1 MTLARLVPVLALA
14 TACAD
19 DGRASE
25 TSLASTTL
33 AASTS
38 TSDLPTSDPATST
51 PTSSASTTADPT
63 TAATTTTATTD
74 PLTSSSSGA
83 TTCAGPDCDMCQDGE
98 TRCSGEVS
106 EICDAGQWLEFEL
119 CDPLQGLSCGAQGVC
134 EGSCAAAKLGQSYIG
149 CDFYPTV
156 TSQHDDYNQDPHVFA
171 VTIANTTDIAAK
183 VTITR
188 GDVDVAMTTVDPG
201 SVEAVTLPWVTELSE
216 GPGPSALVIDG
227 AYRLRSDQPV
237 TVYQYN
243 PFAATVSNDASLL
256 IPVNAWGK
264 KIVVASS
271 TEAFDYPSFYAVV
284 AAHDLTTVTLTPSA
298 TGKTVLAG
306 GGVMADGSGQLVLDR
321 GDVLQ
326 VLTDSRRPHRHRR
339 RRRQAGPGD
348 RRQQVPVR
356 PDQRVRLRPRR
367 GVDLP
372 GRHPR
377 QDLRHRPAGAV
388 SQRRPGEPADRPRH
402 RQRGQHRPHLHPRP
416 AGRQAARRRR
426 RLRRAPRRHR
436 QVRRQRRQAGP
447 RLAIH
452 GQLRQPPRHDPRRH
466 PRAVARRLP
475 RTRPAELGG
484 QLRRYR
490 RQGRHRRHGRRRRDP
505 PAHRDPRHDLRL
517 HPRQAIEPGRRQ
529 PPHHRQRQARD
540 LDLRPPDR
548 RQLLVPRRP
557 RPRPHP
563 ARLISRPVRHPTEP
577 PSRGRPRGSARP
589 RRGFPRTAHCGDA
602 MGAQLP
608 PPGYW

>member
-25 TSLASTTL
+25 TSLASTTVV
-33 AASTS
+33 ASTS
-38 TSDLPTSDPATST
+38 TSGTSDPTTSDPTTTTPTTTTATS
-51 PTSSASTTADPT
+51 DPT

-74 PLTSSSSGA
+74 PLTSSSSGT

-98 TRCSGEVS
+98 TRCTDEVS

-156 TSQHDDYNQDPHVFA
+156 TSQHDDYNHDPHVFA

-201 SVEAVTLPWVTELSE
+201 SVEAVTLPWVTELSA
-216 GPGPSALVIDG
+216 GPGPSALVLDG

-306 GGVMADGSGQLVLDR
+306 GGVMADGTGQLVLDR

-326 VLTDSRRPHRHRR
+326 VLTDS
-339 RRRQAGPGD
+339 GD
-348 RRQQVPVR
+348 LTGTVVDADKPVQVIGGSKCLFAPINVFACDHGEESIFPVDTLAKTYVIIPPAQYPNGVQENPQIVR
-356 PDQRVRLRPRR
+356 VIASEANTALTFTPDQPVGKLLANV
-367 GVDLP
+367 GDYVEL
-372 GRHPR
+372 
-377 QDLRHRPAGAV
+377 PAGTAKFVVSADKRVLV
-388 SQRRPGEPADRPRH
+388 SQFMASSGSHPAMLLAVTPAQWRDDYLVHAPPSWEVNFVDIVAKAGTAVMVDGAAIPPLTAIPGTAYAYAHVKLSNLGDGNH
-402 RQRGQHRPHLHPRP
+402 RITGSDKVGISIYGLQT
-416 AGRQAARRRR
+416 AGSYWY
-426 RLRRAPRRHR
+426 P
-436 QVRRQRRQAGP
+436 
-447 RLAIH
+447 
-452 GQLRQPPRHDPRRH
+452 
-466 PRAVARRLP
+466 
-475 RTRPAELGG
+475 GG
-484 QLRRYR
+484 
-490 RQGRHRRHGRRRRDP
+490 
-505 PAHRDPRHDLRL
+505 
-517 HPRQAIEPGRRQ
+517 
-529 PPHHRQRQARD
+529 
-540 LDLRPPDR
+540 LDL
-548 RQLLVPRRP
+548 
-557 RPRPHP
+557 
-563 ARLISRPVRHPTEP
+563 ALI
-577 PSRGRPRGSARP
+577 
-589 RRGFPRTAHCGDA
+589 
-602 MGAQLP
+602 
-608 PPGYW
+608 PPG

>member
-1 MTLARLVPVLALA
+1 MTLARLVPVLALALA

-25 TSLASTTL
+25 TSLASTTVV
-33 AASTS
+33 ASTS
-38 TSDLPTSDPATST
+38 TGDPPTSDPATST

-98 TRCSGEVS
+98 TRCTGEVS

-326 VLTDSRRPHRHRR
+326 VLTDS
-339 RRRQAGPGD
+339 GD
-348 RRQQVPVR
+348 LTGTVVDADKPVQVIGGSKCLFAPINVFACDHGEESIFPVDTLAKTYVIVPPAQYPNGVQENPQIVR
-356 PDQRVRLRPRR
+356 VIASEANTALTFTPDQPVGKLLAAV
-367 GVDLP
+367 GDYVEL
-372 GRHPR
+372 
-377 QDLRHRPAGAV
+377 PAGTAKFVVSADKRVLV
-388 SQRRPGEPADRPRH
+388 SQFMASSGSHPAMILAVTPAQWRDDYLVHAPPSWEVNFVDIVAKTGTAVMVDGAAIPPLTAIPGTTYAYTHVKLSNLGDGNH
-402 RQRGQHRPHLHPRP
+402 RITGSDKLGISIYGLQT
-416 AGRQAARRRR
+416 AGSYWY
-426 RLRRAPRRHR
+426 P
-436 QVRRQRRQAGP
+436 
-447 RLAIH
+447 
-452 GQLRQPPRHDPRRH
+452 
-466 PRAVARRLP
+466 
-475 RTRPAELGG
+475 GG
-484 QLRRYR
+484 
-490 RQGRHRRHGRRRRDP
+490 
-505 PAHRDPRHDLRL
+505 
-517 HPRQAIEPGRRQ
+517 
-529 PPHHRQRQARD
+529 
-540 LDLRPPDR
+540 LDL
-548 RQLLVPRRP
+548 
-557 RPRPHP
+557 
-563 ARLISRPVRHPTEP
+563 ALI
-577 PSRGRPRGSARP
+577 
-589 RRGFPRTAHCGDA
+589 
-602 MGAQLP
+602 
-608 PPGYW
+608 PPG